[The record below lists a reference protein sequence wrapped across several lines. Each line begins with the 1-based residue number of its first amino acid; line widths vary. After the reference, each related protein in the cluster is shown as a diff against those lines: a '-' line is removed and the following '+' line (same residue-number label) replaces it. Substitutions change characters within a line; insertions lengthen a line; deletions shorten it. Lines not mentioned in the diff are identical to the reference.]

1 MSRKYDNAGFRLNEK
16 QYILTVIAVENVN
29 EIYWPMSD
37 SILSLRD
44 AEKKKC
50 HKVNKKHYLENK
62 VESHVKV
69 TVHQMVAQ
77 MFSPVQKNETAI
89 SNKKFFVF
97 APKYIVTKNFIYNEL
112 QGL

>member
-44 AEKKKC
+44 AGKKKC

-69 TVHQMVAQ
+69 TVHQMVAHVLS
-77 MFSPVQKNETAI
+77 F
-89 SNKKFFVF
+89 NKKM
-97 APKYIVTKNFIYNEL
+97 KL
-112 QGL
+112 QS

>member
-44 AEKKKC
+44 AGKKKC

-69 TVHQMVAQ
+69 TVHTPNGCANVLSFTKKMKLHPLACKSCKET
-77 MFSPVQKNETAI
+77 FRKSNVQVLTR
-89 SNKKFFVF
+89 
-97 APKYIVTKNFIYNEL
+97 
-112 QGL
+112 

>member
-1 MSRKYDNAGFRLNEK
+1 M
-16 QYILTVIAVENVN
+16 
-29 EIYWPMSD
+29 
-37 SILSLRD
+37 
-44 AEKKKC
+44 
-50 HKVNKKHYLENK
+50 NKKHYLENK

>member
-44 AEKKKC
+44 AGKKKC

-62 VESHVKV
+62 VESHVKGQY
-69 TVHQMVAQ
+69 TKWLH
-77 MFSPVQKNETAI
+77 MFSPLT
-89 SNKKFFVF
+89 KK
-97 APKYIVTKNFIYNEL
+97 
-112 QGL
+112 

>member
-69 TVHQMVAQ
+69 TVHQNGCANVLS
-77 MFSPVQKNETAI
+77 FT
-89 SNKKFFVF
+89 KKM
-97 APKYIVTKNFIYNEL
+97 KL
-112 QGL
+112 QS